1 MSRAVGTLRHRGVV
15 LTFAAL
21 LAASACTSVSPSPS
35 VPASAVPPL
44 PTASHGQTLAPSSG
58 PQTPLPTA
66 QVVPGTPPASPQS
79 TSSGASPIPSSTGPQ
94 TPAPTVDP
102 AVAAQID
109 AVTAQVPPIRELQPT
124 KTVPYQEISRDA
136 FTSFIA
142 SQSDED
148 TTPQWRAAEEE
159 FLKRMGLLPQNTDLQ
174 QLLVQLYS
182 AEVAAYYQ
190 PTDGTFYLIDTGQ
203 PFGPADKVAVAHEYT
218 HALQDQHFDLEG
230 NRIKDPAEGDAA
242 LAQLSVIEGDATLT
256 SQLWMVQDMSEA
268 EQAQLVSQALGELS
282 QDQLANMPTI
292 LRRQLEFPYA
302 EGFLF
307 VRDVYGLGGFDAV
320 NQALQT
326 PPASTEQ
333 ILHSDKYYNH
343 EQPVPVTL
351 NDLTATLGAGWS
363 NDYQQTLGELNIQ
376 VLAAGGEKPALDVPG
391 LPVAWPHQEVA
402 AGWGGDRLNMYEN
415 ASSGAWLIDWQIA
428 WDTQADADEFSAR
441 MTELQSTF
449 QGTLRL
455 IAGPQTVRFVLA
467 SDPSLL
473 TTVGLS
479 Q

>member
-1 MSRAVGTLRHRGVV
+1 MSRAIGTLRHRGVV

-21 LAASACTSVSPSPS
+21 LAASACTSVSPTPS
-35 VPASAVPPL
+35 LPASAAPPP
-44 PTASHGQTLAPSSG
+44 PTLIKGATPAPRSG
-58 PQTPLPTA
+58 TQTPLPTA
-66 QVVPGTPPASPQS
+66 QVVPGTPQP
-79 TSSGASPIPSSTGPQ
+79 SSGASPTPCACSIAPQ
-94 TPAPTVDP
+94 TPTATVDP

-109 AVTAQVPPIRELQPT
+109 AVTAQVPPIRKLQPT
-124 KTVPYQEISRDA
+124 KDVPYQTISRDD
-136 FTSFIA
+136 FTSFISA
-142 SQSDED
+142 QSDED
-148 TTPQWRAAEEE
+148 TTPECRAAEEE
-159 FLKRMGLLPQNTDLQ
+159 FLKRMGLLPQDTDLQ
-174 QLLVQLYS
+174 QLIVQLYS

-190 PTDGTFYLIDTGQ
+190 PTDGTFYIIDTGQ

-256 SQLWMVQDMSEA
+256 SQLWMVQNMSEA
-268 EQAQLVSQALGELS
+268 EQGQLVTQALGELS

-320 NQALQT
+320 NQAIQT

-333 ILHSDKYYNH
+333 ILHSDKYYNN

-351 NDLTATLGAGWS
+351 NDLTSTLGAGWS
-363 NDYQQTLGELNIQ
+363 NDYQQTMGELNIQ
-376 VLAAGGEKPALDVPG
+376 VLAAGGEKPAIDVPG

-415 ASSGAWLIDWQIA
+415 AASGAWLIDWQTA

-441 MTELQSTF
+441 MTDLQSTF

-455 IAGPQTVRFVLA
+455 IPGPQTVRFVLA

-473 TTVGLS
+473 LS
-479 Q
+479 LPSG